1 MAVATFR
8 PPSLV
13 VDGQTRTSVW
23 SENDPPP
30 GPLRNALSFILGR
43 SDLLKANGFN
53 ARIVQ
58 DPTILLEADVEAA
71 SRLVE
76 ARRRKVR
83 SRPPRR
89 IDASTPKPDVLEHMI
104 GEPAN

>member
-1 MAVATFR
+1 MARRGRRYRV
-8 PPSLV
+8 
-13 VDGQTRTSVW
+13 
-23 SENDPPP
+23 ENDA
-30 GPLRNALSFILGR
+30 PLGTPRNAVSFILGR
-43 SDLLKANGFN
+43 CDLLKANGYN

-58 DPTILLEADVEAA
+58 DLKISLEADVETA

-89 IDASTPKPDVLEHMI
+89 IDASTHRRQSRTFLEHMI